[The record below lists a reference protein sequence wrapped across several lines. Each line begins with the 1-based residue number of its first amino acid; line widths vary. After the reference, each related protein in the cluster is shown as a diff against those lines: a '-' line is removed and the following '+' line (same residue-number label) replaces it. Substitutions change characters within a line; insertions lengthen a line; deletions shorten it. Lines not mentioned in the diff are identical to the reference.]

1 VTEVMLEK
9 EESSVKLKSEI
20 VLLQNKLDESQ
31 TEMTRKTNKMR
42 GLLNTEAKDEVQKH
56 VLNLETTISNHEKTG
71 RDQAS

>member
-1 VTEVMLEK
+1 LENKVTEVMLEK

-42 GLLNTEAKDEVQKH
+42 GLLTTEAKDDV
-56 VLNLETTISNHEKTG
+56 
-71 RDQAS
+71 